1 MLLETRQKKCYT
13 KPSLNV
19 ILNLRVFCEIYV
31 EFSNSVFLPRRMNTV
46 NDRGLHNVFTD
57 TSLSRCRHR

>member
-31 EFSNSVFLPRRMNTV
+31 EFSNSRFFATPYEY
-46 NDRGLHNVFTD
+46 
-57 TSLSRCRHR
+57 SP